1 MDEIDRKILDILE
14 DDARTPFVEIGKN
27 VGISEATVRNRVK
40 ALVKSGQ
47 IKKFTIIR
55 AAKERMMTVIL
66 VSTASKST
74 REVASRIRKLENVKN
89 VYEVSGDFD
98 IICIA
103 EADAV
108 AKLNRTVDAIRKI
121 KDVTKTITNLVLK

>member
-27 VGISEATVRNRVK
+27 LGISEATVRNRVK
-40 ALVKSGQ
+40 ALVKSDQ

-55 AAKERMMTVIL
+55 AAKERMMIIVL
-66 VSTASKST
+66 VSTISKST
-74 REVASRIRKLENVKN
+74 HQVAREIKKLENVEE

-98 IICIA
+98 IICIVKA
-103 EADAV
+103 NTVKD
-108 AKLNRTVDAIRKI
+108 LNKTVDSIRYIEGVK
-121 KDVTKTITNLVLK
+121 KTVTNFVLK